1 MSDLKLKIKLP
12 NAPPSLAINVASSNI
27 GASTT
32 TSAMNTTA
40 STIVHIKP
48 PVATTNDVNI
58 DRHAEALLLTQLKHS
73 SDSVE
78 SGKRRRSRTHS
89 QRSNDDPNYVVSCV
103 CNSEE
108 VSELM
113 IQCDAC

>member
-1 MSDLKLKIKLP
+1 LG
-12 NAPPSLAINVASSNI
+12 INVASSNI

-32 TSAMNTTA
+32 TSAVNATA

-48 PVATTNDVNI
+48 PVAQTTNDVNI

-113 IQCDAC
+113 IQCDACEGIT